1 MKHYLFTILTR
12 DGEHEY
18 YDKWLC
24 TVHKKTVLSDLDIIV
39 EFTGHPK
46 EDWSEAYECIYEH
59 RTDYRHYSIYSREEV
74 EPEDIEVLERY
85 GI

>member
-12 DGEHEY
+12 DGDYEY
-18 YDKWLC
+18 YDRWL
-24 TVHKKTVLSDLDIIV
+24 TKASDEMTALDIIV

-46 EDWSEAYECIYEH
+46 EDWSEAYECIYENN
-59 RTDYRHYSIYSREEV
+59 TDYRHYSIYSRQEV
-74 EPEDIEVLERY
+74 EPEDLKVLERY

>member
-18 YDKWLC
+18 YDKWLFAP
-24 TVHKKTVLSDLDIIV
+24 TDGMSNLDIIV
-39 EFTGHPK
+39 EFTATSK
-46 EDWSEAYECIYEH
+46 EDWEEPYPCVYESTY
-59 RTDYRHYSIYSREEV
+59 DYRHYSIHSRQKV
-74 EPEDIEVLERY
+74 DPEDLKVLERY

>member
-18 YDKWLC
+18 YDKWLF
-24 TVHKKTVLSDLDIIV
+24 TPTGDMTALDIIV

-46 EDWSEAYECIYEH
+46 EDWSEAYECIYEN

-74 EPEDIEVLERY
+74 EPEDVKVLERY

>member
-18 YDKWLC
+18 YDKWLA
-24 TVHKKTVLSDLDIIV
+24 KASGDMSNLDIIV
-39 EFTGHPK
+39 EFTGTHK
-46 EDWSEAYECIYEH
+46 EDWEEPYPCVYESTY
-59 RTDYRHYSIYSREEV
+59 DYRHYSIHSRQKV
-74 EPEDIEVLERY
+74 DPEDLKVLERY

>member
-1 MKHYLFTILTR
+1 MKHYLFTIMTR

-18 YDKWLC
+18 YDKWL
-24 TVHKKTVLSDLDIIV
+24 TKASDDMTALDIIA

-46 EDWSEAYECIYEH
+46 EDWSEAYECIYENN
-59 RTDYRHYSIYSREEV
+59 TDYRHYSIYSRQEV
-74 EPEDIEVLERY
+74 EPEDLKVLERY

>member
-12 DGEHEY
+12 DGEYEY
-18 YDKWLC
+18 YDNWLF
-24 TVHKKTVLSDLDIIV
+24 TPTDDMTALDIIV

-46 EDWSEAYECIYEH
+46 EDWSEAYECIYENSY
-59 RTDYRHYSIYSREEV
+59 DYRHYSIHSRQEV
-74 EPEDIEVLERY
+74 EPEDVKVLERY